1 MDDNVFF
8 IAVAFVQSRG
18 SPKIADWLETC
29 QKYWKMI
36 RTEKSAKNY
45 PKVIDKLNYKGLL
58 TDQNPQKKYSI
69 YNIRGADV
77 IAHVNNSLKL
87 DAFQIN
93 SHKLSPKQFVADTTD
108 CIYELTIVRR
118 TITCAP
124 YLIPVP

>member
-1 MDDNVFF
+1 MEELAWKQRFTKNRRLVRNL
-8 IAVAFVQSRG
+8 S
-18 SPKIADWLETC
+18 KILENDP
-29 QKYWKMI
+29 Y
-36 RTEKSAKNY
+36 SAKNY

>member
-1 MDDNVFF
+1 MDDNIFF

-77 IAHVNNSLKL
+77 IAHINNSLKL

-108 CIYELTIVRR
+108 CIYELTIVRM